1 MSAYILLTEAPCNRE
16 TNNNRAGD
24 RMDPRRAAW
33 MRAKDGARDVSLEKN
48 CFGDGE
54 GKRAVSWRTQNQEKM
69 IRTFQILSKQVRKS
83 SADYYQPSCDH
94 RCVNFPRRCSYA
106 LLGVHSLHTSCAAC
120 ALTLRQGPSR
130 SQAQV
135 KLLLY
140 YSFVGDKSIGTP

>member
-1 MSAYILLTEAPCNRE
+1 MSAYILLTEARCNRE

-24 RMDPRRAAW
+24 RMDPVAQHEWGQRMVQGMFHW
-33 MRAKDGARDVSLEKN
+33 KN

-106 LLGVHSLHTSCAAC
+106 LLDVHSLHTSCAAC